1 MPRPLAAFAL
11 LLASLAPTV
20 AAAQPVV
27 RPLHPRLF
35 LVADGRRGPSP
46 AALVARC
53 EASDSQYARACRT
66 AAPPLPL
73 PGAEAYRGVEHPL
86 IAIATRYVLYREPEA
101 LPVLREQVAR
111 VGPFVDRGDPVG
123 QYAANARAVRQLA
136 VAYDWLYTALPTD
149 DRATFEAH
157 LRSYAEW
164 SVTHEPADVFSAE
177 AYSHV
182 ATVALAALALQGAS
196 SVSDADVRRYLAYA
210 DTRWKTQLLPALA
223 YAGGWWHEGP
233 GWATGTVLRNAALM
247 AAAWTTATEEDL
259 FAHARTRGDVFN
271 LAVRYLAYALRPDF
285 RFANF
290 GDSTDAQLNPAN
302 QLRPVLDL
310 LAWGTGSPVAQSLA
324 LETTRRLPT
333 AADYN
338 GPEIWQQLV
347 FYSPE
352 RPAQPGRDSLPLAA
366 HLGAT
371 SEDVVVMRSSWDDA
385 DATWVS
391 LSCGDWF
398 STRQHLETGSFQ
410 IYRYNPLAVST
421 GTYDGFE
428 TSHWINWYA
437 QRSAHANVLTVT
449 RPGETFPN
457 SRMLPMVNDGGQRSI
472 GYAGGGRRSLDE
484 YRNNLTTGAQFET
497 GGVTAFEASRFH
509 DYAACDSTRAYNSTA
524 FVSPGNAPKVREVTR
539 QLVFLRPELVVLFDR
554 VESTDPTYVKRFVL
568 HGLARPLFPSADT
581 FSIDGRDGRLLG
593 RRLLPASGM
602 QGLVEGFSVG
612 GMDVPSLATG
622 AESRGARVEDQ
633 SAAPEAREYFLHLLD
648 AGRAGRAVLPPS
660 TLVEEGDRVGLR
672 VTDPDGTR
680 TYTVLFARHGMTA
693 GEIRVDDRNG
703 APLYQGTLGA
713 GGRFYAPVTDA
724 GTGPLPADAGTDA
737 GAPPMDGG
745 ASMDGGLGIDDG
757 KGCTCR
763 AGAVSGNAGAGG
775 WALVG
780 AVLAWRRRRRVSPG
794 AGRRRGPGPR

>member
-1 MPRPLAAFAL
+1 MPRLL
-11 LLASLAPTV
+11 SSLTLLALSLSPMTAS
-20 AAAQPVV
+20 AQPVV
-27 RPLHPRLF
+27 RPIHPRLF
-35 LVADGRRGPSP
+35 LVADGRRGVAP
-46 AALVARC
+46 ATIVARC

-66 AAPPLPL
+66 AAPALPL
-73 PGAEAYRGVEHPL
+73 PGVEAFRGVEHPL
-86 IAIATRYVLYREPEA
+86 IALATRYVLYQEPA
-101 LPVLREQVAR
+101 VLPVLRDQIAR
-111 VGPFVDRGDPVG
+111 VGSFVDRGDPTG
-123 QYAANARAVRQLA
+123 QYASNARAVRQLA
-136 VAYDWLYTALPTD
+136 VAYDWLYAALTME
-149 DRATFEAH
+149 DRVALEGH

-164 SVTHEPADVFSAE
+164 SMTHEPTDVFSAE
-177 AYSHV
+177 AYSHF
-182 ATVALAALALQGAS
+182 AAVALAGLALQGAS
-196 SVSDADVRRYLAYA
+196 SVPDADVRRYLAYA
-210 DTRWKTQLLPALA
+210 DMRWKTQLLPALA
-223 YAGGWWHEGP
+223 YTGAWWHEGP
-233 GWATGTVLRNAALM
+233 GWATGTVLRNAALV

-271 LAVRYLAYALRPDF
+271 NAVRYFAYVLRPDF

-290 GDSTDAQLNPAN
+290 GDSSDTQLNPAN
-302 QLRPVLDL
+302 QLRPLLDL
-310 LAWGTGSPVAQSLA
+310 LAWGTGSTVAQSLA
-324 LETTRRLPT
+324 LEATRRLPT

-410 IYRYNPLAVST
+410 IYRFNPLAVST
-421 GTYDGFE
+421 GAYDGFE
-428 TSHWINWYA
+428 TNHWINWYA
-437 QRSAHANVLTVT
+437 QRSAHANVVTVM

-457 SRMLPMVNDGGQRSI
+457 TRMLPMVNDGGQRSI
-472 GYAGGGRRSLDE
+472 NYASGGRRSLDE

-509 DYAACDSTRAYNSTA
+509 DYAACDSTRAYNSIA
-524 FVSPGNAPKVREVTR
+524 YVSPGNAPKVREVTR

-593 RRLLPASGM
+593 RRLLPTSGM

-612 GMDVPSLATG
+612 GTDVSPLITSN
-622 AESRGARVEDQ
+622 ESRGARVEDQ

-648 AGRAGRAVLPPS
+648 AGRAGRAVLPMS

-672 VTDPDGTR
+672 VADPDGTR
-680 TYTVLFARHGMTA
+680 TYTVLFARHGMTT

-713 GGRFYAPVTDA
+713 GGRFYAAVTDA
-724 GTGPLPADAGTDA
+724 GVGPQPGDGGTDA
-737 GAPPMDGG
+737 GTLAMDGG
-745 ASMDGGLGIDDG
+745 ASMDGGVGDDDG
-757 KGCTCR
+757 KGCSCR
-763 AGAVSGNAGAGG
+763 VGAG
-775 WALVG
+775 VG
-780 AVLAWRRRRRVSPG
+780 SSGSGAWVLAGVALAWRRRRRVTRSG
-794 AGRRRGPGPR
+794 